1 MYRPHPGD
9 AELRLLATAARG
21 TESVVAAELADL
33 GVDNP
38 RVVPGG
44 VRFVGPLTLAMKL
57 CLWSRTANRI
67 LVLIG
72 QDRVQADN
80 QLYPAVRAMNW
91 LDWVTPT
98 TTVAVHAHTRGEV
111 LRNSHFVTL
120 KIKDAVVDAVRD
132 RHGSRPNVERIN
144 PAIEVVAFGRN
155 GELDVLIALQGPP
168 LNQRGYR
175 AAEVDAPLK
184 ETLAAALLRDA
195 GWARPRPL
203 HDVTCGSGTIAIEAA
218 WMAMDRA
225 PGLGRRFAFERWN
238 HVFPGELASAWRGLT
253 DEAKERIRDSIG
265 GVIIASDID
274 RQAVRA
280 TRTNLAAAGVKG
292 VIVREADARSLERL
306 PGAGAF
312 VFNPPYGERIG
323 EDIVTLHD
331 EIGTALA
338 RCSGNSASLIT
349 VPEGV
354 EGLTD
359 GLGLEPERADIVFNG
374 PLRCMFAHYGVP
386 GEE

>member
-9 AELRLLATAARG
+9 SDLRFLATAARG
-21 TESVVAAELADL
+21 TEAIVAAELAEL
-33 GVDNP
+33 GVESP

-44 VRFVGPLTLAMKL
+44 VRFVGALPLAMRL

-72 QDRVQADN
+72 RDRVDHDN
-80 QLYPAVRAMNW
+80 QLYPAVRSMNW
-91 LDWVTPT
+91 LDWVTPK
-98 TTVAVHAHTRGEV
+98 TTVAVHAHTRGMV

-120 KIKDAVVDAVRD
+120 KVKDAVVDAVRD
-132 RHGSRPNVERIN
+132 KHGIRPNVDRID
-144 PAIEVVAFGRN
+144 PAIEVTVYARN
-155 GELDVLIALQGPP
+155 GELDVLIALQGKP

-184 ETLAAALLRDA
+184 ETLAACLLRYAD
-195 GWARPRPL
+195 WQRPRPL
-203 HDVTCGSGTIAIEAA
+203 HDVTCGSGTVAIEAA

-225 PGLGRRFAFERWN
+225 PGIGRRFAFQRWN
-238 HVFPGELASAWRGLT
+238 HVFPGALESLWRGCT
-253 DEAKERIRDSIG
+253 DEADERVRDGIG
-265 GVIIASDID
+265 GVIMASDID
-274 RQAVRA
+274 RNAVRA

-292 VIVREADARSLERL
+292 VTVREADARNLERL
-306 PGAGAF
+306 PGEGAF

-323 EDIVTLHD
+323 DDIVTLHD

-338 RCSGNSASLIT
+338 RCAGNTATVIT

-359 GLGLEPERADIVFNG
+359 GFGLEPERSEVVFNG
-374 PLRCMFAHYGVP
+374 PLRCEFAHFEVP
-386 GEE
+386 AAE